1 MKVVN
6 VLNHVILSIVDVKD
20 LEHFVL
26 LFVSVNNVVIQR
38 SKFLKSSQNRFFR
51 SVLERKTS

>member
-38 SKFLKSSQNRFFR
+38 SKFLKSLQNRFFR
-51 SVLERKTS
+51 SVLERKTR